1 MSMFKKATRAQAKLR
16 LALVG
21 PSGAGKTYTALSIAR
36 HLGQRIAVIDTEH
49 GSASKYAGDA
59 ADFDVLEL
67 ETFAPRTYVE
77 AIKAA
82 EREGYDVIV
91 VDSLS
96 HAWMGKGGAL
106 EMVDAAAKRSQSKN
120 TFMAWRD
127 VTPEHNALVDAL
139 VQCRAH
145 VIVTMR
151 AKTEYVMEEDGR
163 GKKTPVKIGLAPIQ
177 RDGLEYEMDVVADVN
192 LEHDFMVSKTRCKAL
207 DKGVYRCAGED
218 VAGILKAWLSDGAPI
233 AERVDPVA
241 TIMEALGAVTTS
253 EQLADARATV
263 KRLWGSLTDDG
274 RQAVAAAG
282 SAASKRVELAARAE
296 REYAPVVPHHRA
308 IQRAAEDFADH
319 LDSVAVK
326 HHGIATADDY
336 FDAAA
341 DEG

>member
-16 LALVG
+16 MALVG

-36 HLGQRIAVIDTEH
+36 HLGSRVAVIDTEH

-91 VDSLS
+91 IDSLS

-127 VTPEHNALVDAL
+127 VTPEHNALVDAI

-151 AKTEYVMEEDGR
+151 AKTEYVMEEDNR

-192 LEHDFMVSKTRCKAL
+192 LEHDFMVSKTRCKSL
-207 DKGVYRCAGED
+207 DKSVFRCAGED
-218 VAGILKAWLSDGAPI
+218 VASILKAWLSDGAPA
-233 AERVDPVA
+233 AERA
-241 TIMEALGAVTTS
+241 TARS
-253 EQLADARATV
+253 LADAVVDALAIV
-263 KRLWGSLTDDG
+263 
-274 RQAVAAAG
+274 G
-282 SAASKRVELAARAE
+282 SAEALAAVRESITREWRGYTNDERRRVHEAAELAKARLAQNASAE
-296 REYAPVVPHHRA
+296 P
-308 IQRAAEDFADH
+308 
-319 LDSVAVK
+319 
-326 HHGIATADDY
+326 ATAATQGD
-336 FDAAA
+336 
-341 DEG
+341 